1 MIVLS
6 QDNVAFYLKS
16 LKIFDHNLNIIEILP
31 GNDGR
36 KNFGLFIKLENN
48 IRLLVKQERP
58 TLNGS
63 ISKELVNEW
72 SFQTLL
78 NKSQQYCDLKNVVN
92 EMLSYDET
100 NGVAVYLYLDNY
112 QELYSSVLAK
122 GILQVKISEWL
133 GQSIALVHSKT
144 FQKEDAYDKLTAP
157 GSFWDRSYSAINL
170 LRTRLTPEIISV
182 VPSDYLKFMSLYQ
195 RYSSLENA
203 RLQAVEKWSPCCIV
217 HNDLNVT
224 NILIHEDWKNITA
237 SDNAASTATIKIID
251 WERASWGDPILDLGS
266 VTANYVLL
274 WLTSMTIDP
283 SMSLDQTIRSATITL
298 KDIRPSLER
307 LLHSYLQ
314 TFPVILQ
321 YASDFFTRLV
331 QYIGISILIHIQSKI
346 EQTKQLTNSDI
357 YALQT
362 AKTLLCQP
370 ELSFQNLYNVS
381 SKEFLYRID
390 KPLPLLK

>member
-1 MIVLS
+1 MIVLR
-6 QDNVAFYLKS
+6 QDNVAFYLES

-31 GNDGR
+31 GNGSR
-36 KNFGLFIKLENN
+36 KNFGLLIKLENN

-72 SFQTLL
+72 SFQTLI

-92 EMLSYDET
+92 EILNYDEI
-100 NGVAVYLYLDNY
+100 NGIAVYLYLDNY

-122 GILQVKISEWL
+122 GIVQVKISEWL

-144 FQKEDAYDKLTAP
+144 FQREDAYDKITAP

-182 VPSDYLKFMSLYQ
+182 VPSDYIKFMSLYQ

-224 NILIHEDWKNITA
+224 NILIHEDWTNITA
-237 SDNAASTATIKIID
+237 SDKAASGAIKIID

-283 SMSLDQTIRSATITL
+283 SMSLDQTIHSATTTL
-298 KDIRPSLER
+298 KDIRPSLEK
-307 LLHSYLQ
+307 LLQSYLQ
-314 TFPVILQ
+314 TFPTILQ

-331 QYIGISILIHIQSKI
+331 QYIGISIIIHIQSKI

-370 ELSFQNLYNVS
+370 ELSFQHLYNVS
-381 SKEFLYRID
+381 PKEYSSRID
-390 KPLPLLK
+390 KLLPLLK